1 MPHMHLTAQE
11 GERHED
17 PLGRLMSMTG
27 MSRLLPA
34 VQSVLGARPLP
45 GLSFRHLPV
54 EEFRDENTQVIRV
67 ELPGI
72 DPDKDIKL
80 TVTDSTLNI
89 HAERREEKQT
99 REKGR
104 YRSEFHY
111 GSISKSVPLPP
122 GTSQSDV
129 DATYKAGILE
139 VRIPVGTGERPAETK
154 IPVRIG

>member
-1 MPHMHLTAQE
+1 MSQHDLTAQE
-11 GERHED
+11 AERRED

-34 VQSVLGARPLP
+34 FQSVLGERHLP
-45 GLSFRHLPV
+45 GLGERHLAV
-54 EEFRDENTQVIRV
+54 EEFRDGNTQVIRV
-67 ELPGI
+67 ELPEV
-72 DPDKDIKL
+72 DPERDIKL
-80 TVTDSTLNI
+80 TVSDNTLNI
-89 HAERREEKQT
+89 RAERREQRQT

-122 GTSQSDV
+122 GASQADV
-129 DATYKAGILE
+129 QATYRAGILE
-139 VRIPVGTGERPAETK
+139 IRIPVRAEQRSPETR